1 MEVLG
6 WSEITQQQEAVITEL
21 LAGMKYLSV
30 TEAVENAAIR
40 LRRTRKA
47 QLPDAIIAATAQVNE
62 LELLT
67 LDDEL
72 RKTIID

>member
-47 QLPDAIIAATAQVNE
+47 KLPDAIIAATAQVNE

-72 RKTIID
+72 RKAIID

>member
-40 LRRTRKA
+40 LCRTRKA
-47 QLPDAIIAATAQVNE
+47 KLPDAIIAATAQVNE

-72 RKTIID
+72 RKAIID